1 MALLEAQASGSPVI
15 AGASGGVGD
24 IVVPG
29 VTGLLAP
36 AGDADAFAV
45 AVRRLI
51 TDAAARAAMGPAARQ
66 KVRREHDLPIVAA
79 RLASLIDGLGR
90 RRAA

>member
-1 MALLEAQASGSPVI
+1 
-15 AGASGGVGD
+15 
-24 IVVPG
+24 
-29 VTGLLAP
+29 VTGVSGLLVP
-36 AGDADAFAV
+36 PGDADAFAM

-51 TDAAARAAMGPAARQ
+51 TDAAPRAAMGLAAGQ
-66 KVRREHDLPIVAA
+66 KVRREHDLPIVGA